1 MGRHE
6 PIAVRER
13 TAAAMLDM
21 TPAEFRRLVDGGHLP
36 PPRTIGGM
44 ARWETSTLRRIISGE
59 AADEGDFET

>member
-6 PIAVRER
+6 QIAVRER

-36 PPRTIGGM
+36 PPKSIGGLP
-44 ARWETSTLRRIISGE
+44 RWETSTLRRIISGE
-59 AADEGDFET
+59 AADDGDFET